1 MIRAPNH
8 LLRIALSPNAVE
20 YPNEGSGAQPF
31 VAFSGSLHQ
40 GNISLFKTRQEPR
53 SVEKDV
59 TKAIDTESST
69 PPGQRETRMFEQ
81 TICEDFP
88 LSAIKFNK
96 TGELMATS
104 SANDTTISVFRI
116 SNALKKADDFE
127 LVTQLTVAKS
137 LSKRQLRSIVDFTF
151 EPISS
156 RYVAV
161 LIKPDGPDSP
171 MIVEVFDLSSLV
183 PTNKVKELDRFKA
196 NLASEMKFVEQKTK
210 AINDENEAPNLKNDL
225 PIEPEMKFAK
235 SQPVVTKEKDFW
247 DALIAPFKE
256 LIQHQKNI
264 LPILSINLKSSKL
277 KQPSVSKKTH
287 VQPRCLIQVEERI
300 SDASDNFSR

>member
-1 MIRAPNH
+1 
-8 LLRIALSPNAVE
+8 
-20 YPNEGSGAQPF
+20 
-31 VAFSGSLHQ
+31 
-40 GNISLFKTRQEPR
+40 
-53 SVEKDV
+53 
-59 TKAIDTESST
+59 
-69 PPGQRETRMFEQ
+69 
-81 TICEDFP
+81 
-88 LSAIKFNK
+88 
-96 TGELMATS
+96 MATS

-171 MIVEVFDLSSLV
+171 MIVEVFDLSRLV
-183 PTNKVKELDRFKA
+183 PTNKVKELDSFKA
-196 NLASEMKFVEQKTK
+196 NLASEMKLIEQKTN
-210 AINDENEAPNLKNDL
+210 AINDENESPNLKDDL
-225 PIEPEMKFAK
+225 PIEPEMKQAK
-235 SQPVVTKEKDFW
+235 SQPVVTKERDFW

-264 LPILSINLKSSKL
+264 LPILSINLAGSKL
-277 KQPSVSKKTH
+277 KEPSVSKKTH